1 MFSSLPKLP
10 PCLKA
15 LAAFAL
21 LALSPHAAHATPTET
36 RPPWLDSAI
45 WYDQDPGR
53 WSAAEVRQW
62 LRDAPQGDTTVQY
75 RAAVALEAGQHVPQD
90 LAQARR
96 WYEAAARGGNAAA
109 QASLARMLQAGWGGR
124 QDERAARKWNELA
137 ADQGHRRALFNQA
150 AQLQREA
157 GPQGDMPAAALS
169 LYRRAAE
176 LGLPQGAAVLA
187 EFYRDDRGAR
197 DLPEA
202 WRWLGQAADDGY
214 APALYDLDNW
224 CNARPEWDGCE
235 AKAIH
240 ALTDAA
246 KLGYPPAQ
254 GRLGLRYL
262 DFTVQ
267 QIRWTPELWLKLNA
281 RYPDDPALLKDREAG
296 ARWVTLAA
304 ANGDVLA
311 LYNIGIIL
319 QREAAKG
326 ASGKSA
332 YEPTTMAAVRACFA
346 AAAQRGMGAAMLAM
360 VETYEA
366 EDAREQYTRQEREE
380 LMHYWVRQADAAGML
395 DRQRIGP
402 MWSGWNYAHP
412 RRPIAP
418 PSAEA
423 LRRGMAPAA
432 ACALKPR
439 AEADRAPG

>member
-1 MFSSLPKLP
+1 MPSFPSKLQLA
-10 PCLKA
+10 LKA
-15 LAAFAL
+15 LAALAL
-21 LALSPHAAHATPTET
+21 LALSPAHAAPTET
-36 RPPWLDSAI
+36 RPPWLDAAI

-62 LRDAPQGDTTVQY
+62 LRDAPQGDAAVQY
-75 RAAVALEAGQHVPQD
+75 RAAVAQEAGRHVPQD

-109 QASLARMLQAGWGGR
+109 QASLARMLQAGWGGL

-150 AQLQREA
+150 AWLQRES
-157 GPQGDMPAAALS
+157 GSEGGMPAAALS

-187 EFYRDDRGAR
+187 EFYRDDGAAR

-214 APALYDLDNW
+214 APALYDLDDW
-224 CNARPEWDGCE
+224 CNARPQWDGCE
-235 AKAIH
+235 VKAIH

-254 GRLGLRYL
+254 GRLGLRHL

-281 RYPDDPALLKDREAG
+281 RYPGDPALRKDREAG

-304 ANGDVLA
+304 ANGDALA
-311 LYNIGIIL
+311 LYNLGVML
-319 QREAAKG
+319 QREVARGVSAE
-326 ASGKSA
+326 SA

-346 AAAQRGMGAAMLAM
+346 AAAQRGMGPAMLAM

-366 EDAREQYTRQEREE
+366 EDARERYSRQEREE
-380 LMHYWVRQADAAGML
+380 LMHYWARQADAAGML

-402 MWSGWNYAHP
+402 MWPGWNYAYP

-423 LRRGMAPAA
+423 LRRGMAPAT

-439 AEADRAPG
+439 PEAGDAAG

>member
-1 MFSSLPKLP
+1 MFSSLPKPQLP
-10 PCLKA
+10 LQA
-15 LAAFAL
+15 LAALAL
-21 LALSPHAAHATPTET
+21 LALSPQMAHAAPTET
-36 RPPWLDSAI
+36 RPQWLDSAI

-62 LRDAPQGDTTVQY
+62 LRDAPQGDTTTQY

-124 QDERAARKWNELA
+124 QDKRAARKWNELA

-176 LGLPQGAAVLA
+176 LGLPQSAAVLA

-214 APALYDLDNW
+214 APTLYDLDNW

-262 DFTVQ
+262 DFTFQ

-395 DRQRIGP
+395 DRRRIGP

-412 RRPIAP
+412 RRSIAP
-418 PSAEA
+418 PSDEA

-432 ACALKPR
+432 ACALKPLS
-439 AEADRAPG
+439 EADRAPG